1 MNGTRQ
7 TAVGQAEDEAASVR
21 PCCRF
26 STLSVYLFAFL
37 LPWVAIGCGRNLT
50 RADLVF
56 ANGGEA
62 ETLDPALMTAQ
73 LDMRLAYALF
83 EGLTTF
89 DAGGEPK
96 PGVAERWEVS
106 SDGTAYT
113 FHLRA
118 DALWTN
124 GEHVT
129 AGDFVNAW
137 HRALAPATASRN
149 SYQLCYLKNGQ
160 KFNDPGAHFTD
171 FSQVGVHALDDRT
184 LRVEL
189 EHPTPFFLDLCCTS
203 VFLPVHLLTVQR
215 WGDAWTKP
223 EHIVS
228 NGPFTMEEWRLN
240 DRMRLRKNPR
250 YWDHT
255 HVRLN
260 TVDALPISQANVAL
274 NFFADGVCDLLMDK
288 GLTPVMLIA
297 DLRRKPYFH
306 SAPFLGSFFIRF
318 NCTRAPFSDPRVRQ
332 AFALV
337 VDKRLLVEKITKAGE
352 IPADSFVP
360 PGTAGYQSPQPG
372 LGHDPERAR
381 RLLAEAGFPGGRGF
395 PPFAFLYNNG
405 EQNQYIGVELKNMF
419 EHELGVSMGL
429 RPQENKVY
437 LNTMGS
443 LDYDLARSSWI
454 GDYDD
459 PNTFLDMWV
468 TGGGN
473 NRCGWSDARYDK
485 LIAEAGKEFDPQKR
499 FDIFRRA
506 EEMLISEGTPIC
518 PLYYYVGIQLYDGN
532 RLGGVQGNVLDEH
545 PIREMYR
552 K

>member
-1 MNGTRQ
+1 MAGNLESYGRVRLLLL
-7 TAVGQAEDEAASVR
+7 ALILPLCAA
-21 PCCRF
+21 
-26 STLSVYLFAFL
+26 
-37 LPWVAIGCGRNLT
+37 GCGQHFT

-89 DAGGEPK
+89 NARGEPV
-96 PGVAERWEVS
+96 PGVAESWELS
-106 SDGTAYT
+106 PDGTVYT

-118 DALWTN
+118 DALWSN
-124 GEHVT
+124 GDPVT

-137 HRALAPATASRN
+137 RRALTPATASRN
-149 SYQLCYLKNGQ
+149 SYQLYYLKNGQ
-160 KFNDPGAHFTD
+160 KFNDPATHLTD
-171 FSQVGVHALDDRT
+171 FAQVGVRALDERT

-203 VFLPVHLLTVQR
+203 EFLPIHPPTVQR

-223 EHIVS
+223 EHIVG
-228 NGPFTMEEWRLN
+228 NGAFTMEAWRLN

-250 YWDHT
+250 YWNHAN
-255 HVRLN
+255 VRLD

-288 GLTPVMLIA
+288 GLTPVMLIG
-297 DLRRKPYFH
+297 DLRKEPYFH
-306 SAPFLGSFFIRF
+306 SAPFLGNFFIRF

-332 AFALV
+332 ALSLV
-337 VDKRLLVEKITKAGE
+337 VDKRLIVEKITKAGE
-352 IPADSFVP
+352 IAAWSFVP
-360 PGTAGYQSPQPG
+360 PGTGGYESPAPG
-372 LGHDPERAR
+372 LGYDPQRAR

-405 EQNQYIGVELKNMF
+405 EQNQYIGVELKSMF
-419 EHELGVSMGL
+419 ERELGLTMGL

-437 LNTMGS
+437 LNTMS
-443 LDYDLARSSWI
+443 NLDYDLARSSWI
-454 GDYDD
+454 GDYND

-473 NRCGWSDARYDK
+473 NRCGWSDGRYDQ
-485 LIAEAGKEFDPQKR
+485 LIADAAREPDRQKR

-532 RLGGVQGNVLDEH
+532 RIGGVEGNVLDEH

-552 K
+552 KK